1 MSRKGVLSLSTN
13 IGYGIRLI
21 LVNIP
26 YITKL
31 IVRRRTR
38 HTLPLTTLPLTD
50 EEILFSRM
58 VIRSTNTKLPSLQ

>member
-1 MSRKGVLSLSTN
+1 MLTLSTN
-13 IGYGIRLI
+13 IRYEIRLI
-21 LVNIP
+21 LVYVP

-58 VIRSTNTKLPSLQ
+58 VIRSTNTKLPSVQ